1 MKKVIVF
8 ISYNPYLINTK
19 IFIDNIQLNS
29 KRFNKIIS
37 TEMQNWLEKNNNNWN
52 GIIEELNN
60 YVNNDY
66 QILFNGRKYD
76 FEKLKNSV
84 NKYNSYTN
92 ESLNIQHIKV
102 KEDIDILTSIE
113 SILDNFDKNLLDDT
127 EQKKILNIK
136 SDNLNKYTPDESA
149 KEITRMIGAIDAI
162 LKNTIT
168 KQDLKLKEVKIF
180 QSISMS
186 DLNTIDNLKNFK
198 YKIDGF
204 IQKTYPF
211 KYPTLVRIGMN
222 GEISYLIEDGIS
234 IRGKSNI
241 TSKYNLEVE
250 SVFKNMNLYIQ
261 KNLDEYQIFLNS
273 ISADISTTNFNLKK
287 FEEVIELDYKIDPGT
302 DFILIDGVGDS
313 FYPVELTEKQK
324 KVQEYS
330 AIKRTLAKNQ
340 SLAKNQYNSK
350 IKEINSYL
358 NSEFLKLEIFEI
370 DIINKLEG
378 LKYDIEY
385 FEKNIV
391 KLNKLIIKLDDLL
404 EIEIMEGTI

>member
-52 GIIEELNN
+52 EIIEELNN